1 MHIKT
6 RTQVPQNK
14 LIANLLKQMN
24 LDSIDIELNSAAKW
38 SILIWQVEPPWKGFD
53 VAGFFLPHQQI
64 GSLNSRL
71 VGSIS
76 KLYIYVLKIVEI

>member
-24 LDSIDIELNSAAKW
+24 LDSIDIELNSAAK
-38 SILIWQVEPPWKGFD
+38 
-53 VAGFFLPHQQI
+53 
-64 GSLNSRL
+64 
-71 VGSIS
+71 
-76 KLYIYVLKIVEI
+76 